1 MQGQFNIR
9 KSIIVI
15 YHIYTLKNKNPIT
28 ISTDKEKAFDTIQH
42 PFSVKTKTLNKVG
55 IEGMYFNTIKA
66 ISGKPIANILNSE
79 KLKAF
84 PLRSETKQGCPHS
97 HHLSEHSI
105 GSPSQSNQTRKM
117 NKRNL
122 NWKER
127 STMINLQMT

>member
-79 KLKAF
+79 KLKVF
-84 PLRSETKQGCPHS
+84 PLRLGTKQDA
-97 HHLSEHSI
+97 HHKHFYS
-105 GSPSQSNQTRKM
+105 K
-117 NKRNL
+117 
-122 NWKER
+122 
-127 STMINLQMT
+127 

>member
-1 MQGQFNIR
+1 M
-9 KSIIVI
+9 
-15 YHIYTLKNKNPIT
+15 T

-42 PFSVKTKTLNKVG
+42 PFLVKTKQNKTKQKKPLNKVG

-66 ISGKPIANILNSE
+66 ISDKPIANILHSE
-79 KLKAF
+79 KLEAC
-84 PLRSETKQGCPHS
+84 PLRSETRQGCPHS
-97 HHLSEHSI
+97 YHFFEHSI

-127 STMINLQMT
+127 STMVNLQMT